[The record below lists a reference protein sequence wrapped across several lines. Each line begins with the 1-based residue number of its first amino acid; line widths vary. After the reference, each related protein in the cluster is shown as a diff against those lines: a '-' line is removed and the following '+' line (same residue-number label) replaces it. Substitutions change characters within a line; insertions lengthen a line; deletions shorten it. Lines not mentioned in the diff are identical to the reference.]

1 MTLNLINLYMTMER
15 YTRTSSSRCA
25 SGRSILLD
33 IDDALERLSNHS
45 SPINRMHVTV
55 KRSSTA
61 IPEMAPNSVY
71 SQLGV
76 ISPFPVRGLP
86 LPVLQGKFV
95 SSKSKTLSAM
105 NHVTPG
111 RLQRSKTILST
122 PCRHC
127 VACTVKHLRNFNKL
141 QSGVG
146 IRIEDGMVYGMK
158 RSKSDLHL
166 YDDSMRPGTMSLL
179 TGERA
184 PVFMMGAQE
193 PREDVVGGN
202 KEEVLLPMATLT
214 KKGLIKLTSLDQEL
228 PDQEFM
234 SMKKHETAPKKTA
247 QKGLIKRK
255 DMRDQIRAGAQMLEE
270 ERRKT
275 QDEEEDDGEVRL
287 EDYTIGDLQT
297 ALDMVQENPDSPVLL
312 DVEEERSEGGGQGRS
327 PKPPKQPLVTE
338 SIKQQTFQLPILG
351 KK

>member
-1 MTLNLINLYMTMER
+1 MDFGCFSWNCFPSFLSIGLWTLGLESMTLNLINLYMTMER
-15 YTRTSSSRCA
+15 YTQTSSSRCA

-127 VACTVKHLRNFNKL
+127 DACTVKHLRNFNKVSYRHFL
-141 QSGVG
+141 MWFTV
-146 IRIEDGMVYGMK
+146 
-158 RSKSDLHL
+158 
-166 YDDSMRPGTMSLL
+166 
-179 TGERA
+179 
-184 PVFMMGAQE
+184 VF
-193 PREDVVGGN
+193 
-202 KEEVLLPMATLT
+202 EE
-214 KKGLIKLTSLDQEL
+214 
-228 PDQEFM
+228 
-234 SMKKHETAPKKTA
+234 
-247 QKGLIKRK
+247 
-255 DMRDQIRAGAQMLEE
+255 
-270 ERRKT
+270 
-275 QDEEEDDGEVRL
+275 
-287 EDYTIGDLQT
+287 
-297 ALDMVQENPDSPVLL
+297 
-312 DVEEERSEGGGQGRS
+312 
-327 PKPPKQPLVTE
+327 
-338 SIKQQTFQLPILG
+338 QLSHC
-351 KK
+351 